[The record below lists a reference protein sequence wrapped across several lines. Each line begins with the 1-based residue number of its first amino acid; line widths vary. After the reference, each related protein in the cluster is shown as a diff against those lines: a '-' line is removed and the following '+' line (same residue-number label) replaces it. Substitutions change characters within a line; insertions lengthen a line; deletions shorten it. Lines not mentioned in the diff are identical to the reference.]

1 MVEKRLAGAYAR
13 GCLRG
18 AAIRLIVSIAVIGLF
33 GLCVVGAFLIE
44 TFSPSSSRGTGLI
57 IMLTLFVLV
66 IFGGTGIG
74 GFLWWRRNNAK
85 LDAYFEPFGLKGS
98 RYTISGR
105 QFAGVI
111 DGRRVYVRYLR
122 PGLTI
127 HVQSEAG
134 TRMGIG
140 LESALGEALG
150 SSVAP
155 KMKRIDP
162 GGDLESLAASAL
174 DESWGR
180 ALLDNESARAAL
192 GRLLIYEGAQ
202 IRSVTVS
209 PQAVT
214 LTTRYITTDFLEADS
229 LRGVLDALVAL
240 AEAAEDLP
248 SPMDRVEPAAFD
260 HTWDLAADPYDAAA
274 TSTGARSNKVVWIT
288 AAVIGTM
295 LLCFVVIGV
304 GAFAFAMLMD

>member
-1 MVEKRLAGAYAR
+1 MAEKRLAGAYAR

-18 AAIRLIVSIAVIGLF
+18 MALRIVVGIAVTGLF
-33 GLCVVGAFLIE
+33 GLCVVGALLFE
-44 TFSPSSSRGTGLI
+44 AFSPGSSRGTGLI
-57 IMLTLFVLV
+57 IMLVLFVLV
-66 IFGGTGIG
+66 AFGGTAVG
-74 GFLWWRRNNAK
+74 GFLFWRRNNAR
-85 LDAYFEPFGLKGS
+85 LDAYFEPFGLQGS

-105 QFAGVI
+105 QFAGVV

-127 HVQSEAG
+127 HVQSETG

-140 LESALGEALG
+140 LESAIGEALG
-150 SSVAP
+150 SSLAP
-155 KMKRIDP
+155 RMKRVDP
-162 GGDLESLAASAL
+162 GGELGGLAASAL

-180 ALLDNESARAAL
+180 ALLDDESARAAL
-192 GRLLIYEGAQ
+192 GKLLIYEGAQ

-214 LTTRYITTDFLEADS
+214 LNARYITTAFLEGGS
-229 LRGVLDALVAL
+229 LRTVFEGLAAL
-240 AEAAEDLP
+240 AGAAEDVPAPLE
-248 SPMDRVEPAAFD
+248 RAEPAAFD

-288 AAVIGTM
+288 AAVVAGM
-295 LLCFVVIGV
+295 LVCFTAVGI
-304 GAFAFAMLMD
+304 GAFLFAVAGN